1 MEKALP
7 MNENE
12 NLLWGKWK
20 GTGVSEHQRSRLLIQ
35 HRLEERKKKE
45 YECNRKNDED
55 QQRRADMQL
64 LPFTKEERRLWR
76 QWTRQGITGRDRRKL
91 LKHERRKARKLQG
104 YLQKREITKKNER
117 EKARKLKGHVQEREI
132 TKKNERE
139 KARKLQG
146 YVQKREITK
155 KNEREADIFIACLL
169 GVPFILVVLVV
180 FILISKPMI
189 LMCII
194 WVIGMLLA
202 LAFGR

>member
-91 LKHERRKARKLQG
+91 LKHERRKARILQG

-117 EKARKLKGHVQEREI
+117 EKARKLQGHVQE
-132 TKKNERE
+132 
-139 KARKLQG
+139 
-146 YVQKREITK
+146 REITK

-180 FILISKPMI
+180 FIFISKPMI

-202 LAFGR
+202 MAFGR

>member
-76 QWTRQGITGRDRRKL
+76 QWTRHGITGRDRRKL

-117 EKARKLKGHVQEREI
+117 EKARKLQGYLQKREI

-146 YVQKREITK
+146 HVQEREITK

-169 GVPFILVVLVV
+169 GVPFILVVLIV
-180 FILISKPMI
+180 FIFISKPMI

-202 LAFGR
+202 MAFGR

>member
-104 YLQKREITKKNER
+104 CVPKRE
-117 EKARKLKGHVQEREI
+117 
-132 TKKNERE
+132 
-139 KARKLQG
+139 QG
-146 YVQKREITK
+146 CVQKREIAK

-180 FILISKPMI
+180 FIFISKPMI

-202 LAFGR
+202 MAFGR

>member
-1 MEKALP
+1 MERALP
-7 MNENE
+7 MNEEE
-12 NLLWGKWK
+12 NLLWEKWK
-20 GTGVSEHQRSRLLIQ
+20 ESGVSEQQRSHLLIQ

-117 EKARKLKGHVQEREI
+117 E
-132 TKKNERE
+132 
-139 KARKLQG
+139 
-146 YVQKREITK
+146 
-155 KNEREADIFIACLL
+155 ADIFIACLL

-180 FILISKPMI
+180 FIFISKPMI

-202 LAFGR
+202 MAFGR